1 MSLALAPRD
10 APVMTTR
17 QLAQRLSFA
26 ECVVFSLAVEEAHRA
41 LRKAPSSPSVRRI
54 AAEKCS

>member
-1 MSLALAPRD
+1 
-10 APVMTTR
+10 VMTTR